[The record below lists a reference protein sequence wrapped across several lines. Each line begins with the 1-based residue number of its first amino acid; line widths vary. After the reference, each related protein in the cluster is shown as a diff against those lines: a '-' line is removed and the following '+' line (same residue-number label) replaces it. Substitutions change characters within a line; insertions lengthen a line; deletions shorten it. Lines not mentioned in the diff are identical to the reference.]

1 MGLFDEDTTGGKE
14 TPPPF
19 QPNKT
24 AFQDINVD
32 TEFTPFG
39 RMLTAVEGKRW
50 PTEAY
55 FSQILNKDN
64 ETSSQQETR
73 LAINQQYNVIYDLEL
88 KVLVPLPINPTFN
101 EQSHEFTATGEANMA
116 PGVRPNLGD
125 MFIATLLDGRK
136 GLFQISEPPVPL
148 SIYLQQMYRITYVLK
163 DFLYQPAYEDLMKKV
178 VRKYYYVPS
187 FLDSGINP
195 VITDEAHEQYKYL
208 RELGESTP
216 VYYLTKFFNREYG
229 TLIIPGQGQRVIYDP
244 FLTTFVSNIWQ
255 NMDLGPYHG
264 MNFLNVMDS
273 TIRDFKT
280 LFDGIL
286 TTDNRLMDLIVT
298 KMPVLDSWQF
308 LNNPYF
314 YGANYMGVPFVVFP
328 NSPEMYGT
336 DYPDYK
342 PKAVS
347 LTPSG
352 RRQIQVRYTLDQM
365 YPDAALD
372 GEYDSINFPSIK
384 PVTIDDYY
392 ILSED
397 FYSHRPGNLSTLEAL
412 IWQALDAR
420 QVEATQLVSMFDEA
434 RNWND
439 LEQFYYIP
447 LLCSLIPYALRGLP
461 A

>member
-1 MGLFDEDTTGGKE
+1 MALFDEDTTGGPE

-19 QPNKT
+19 KANKT
-24 AFQDINVD
+24 PFQDVSVD

-39 RMLTAVEGKRW
+39 KILTAVEGKRW

-55 FSQILNKDN
+55 FSQVLNQDN
-64 ETSSQQETR
+64 ETSAQQESR

-101 EQSHEFTATGEANMA
+101 EQSQEFTVSGESHMA
-116 PGVRPNLGD
+116 PGVRPNFGD

-136 GLFQISEPPVPL
+136 GLFQISEQPQQL
-148 SIYLQQMYRITYVLK
+148 SIYLQSMYRITYVMK
-163 DFLYQPAYEDLMKKV
+163 KFLDQASFDDLMSKV

-208 RELGESTP
+208 KELRESTP

-229 TLIIPGQGQRVIYDP
+229 TLIIPGQGNNIIYDP
-244 FLTTFVSNIWQ
+244 FITTFISNIWQ
-255 NMDLGPYHG
+255 NLNLGPFHG
-264 MNFLNVMDS
+264 MNFLNVMDNS
-273 TIRDFKT
+273 LRDVKT
-280 LFDGIL
+280 LYDGIL
-286 TTDNRLMDLIVT
+286 TTDNRIMDLIET
-298 KMPVLDSWQF
+298 TLPVVDTWAF
-308 LNNPYF
+308 VYNPYF
-314 YGANYMGVPFVVFP
+314 YGANFMGVPFAVFP
-328 NSPEMYGT
+328 NRPDLYST
-336 DYPDYK
+336 QYPDYK

-347 LTPSG
+347 LKPSG
-352 RRQIQVRYTLDQM
+352 QRSIKVRFTLDQL
-365 YPDAALD
+365 YPSGTLE
-372 GEYDSINFPSIK
+372 GSYSSTSPSIK

-392 ILSED
+392 VLSED
-397 FYSHRPGNLSTLEAL
+397 FYAHRPGNLSTLEAL
-412 IWQALDAR
+412 VWQALDNR
-420 QVEATQLVSMFDEA
+420 QVEATELVAMFDEA

-439 LEQFYYIP
+439 LEQFYYFP